1 MTGPALVAL
10 LYLVPGT
17 PHDLDGPDHEAGC
30 YLGDYEGGERRLVY
44 DGPPEVPFYVG
55 TPGALVRDGVA
66 PVAAGVHPD
75 AEGVMVHA
83 AEVYEVTREC
93 SVPDLYAADPT
104 ASGIVLNEG
113 VVFVLRAED
122 CDGDGVCGATVG
134 GVGFSMVPGACEA
147 RRLPSRVDEAQLGW
161 WVPATRDGVDG
172 WVRGDAGF
180 HVESRC
186 YGPDEGALTSRLQW
200 HRS

>member
-1 MTGPALVAL
+1 MGPALVAL
-10 LYLVPGT
+10 LYLVPGA
-17 PHDLDGPDHEAGC
+17 PGVVDGPDHEAGC
-30 YLGDYEGGERRLVY
+30 YLGNYTGGETRLVY
-44 DGPPEVPFYVG
+44 DGPPEAPFYVG

-66 PVAAGVHPD
+66 SVAAGVPPD
-75 AEGVMVHA
+75 AEGVTVHA

-93 SVPDLYAADPT
+93 SVPDLYAEDPT

-122 CDGDGVCGATVG
+122 CDDSGICEATVG
-134 GVGFSMVPGACEA
+134 GVSFSMVPGACEA

-161 WVPATRDGVDG
+161 WVPATREGVEG

-180 HVESRC
+180 RVEARC
-186 YGPDEGALTSRLQW
+186 TGPDEGAPASLTRW
-200 HRS
+200 HRV